1 MANNWK
7 DMLLNKQHHDPKD
20 ALVSSDPSRFK
31 KALRGNKY
39 RIQGVGSFGGKRF
52 VRKKGQ
58 FRRGLL
64 AQNAKHKKKQASW
77 VKRFRHHSREALQH
91 GAIETAKKSTVLAAT
106 NGQQNEEQNDP
117 TYQTLSKTTQG
128 GSRLKARLKRHRNRK
143 GKRLAKKL
151 GKPVQTSYSRKSVRK
166 MMKQR
171 ALKGATFSWRHP
183 ISSIRHLL
191 KAILMLP
198 VVIKSMAILL
208 LVGLVFG
215 LIALMS
221 SMFGWL
227 VPTMSTTADSKPL
240 TDAYSYITELDT
252 DATKKVI
259 DSMANTDG
267 NGRSLIINGQEA
279 TTDGIELISDFDR
292 ELAYLSIKYDD
303 FTVDDAFKQKIKKLH
318 DQMMS
323 VTVDSKTVTVNLSS
337 FDEWEKNHPKA
348 LSQDDKDRLDAMGQ
362 VGQYRTQ
369 EILGSPFE
377 DQNATI
383 MVNDRY
389 AWRMRGGQK
398 NMSNHIRISSET
410 GKKIVAVM
418 SGTVT
423 AVGNSSVTIAT
434 DGKRTVTGGLKTVTV
449 KPNQEI
455 KKGDQIGISEKN
467 ITLQLIKITQQSASD
482 ESSSMLSSSRS
493 SESVSQTPGLS
504 SKDSS
509 SVSSSIVAASSVPLP
524 PVEEELNPAFA
535 LPNVK
540 YTYATTYG
548 LVTSGGDLTGQDFDA
563 NKFHAAWVKYFSNGV
578 LADKESY
585 SIDAAKKAG
594 VNPALIAAIMGTE
607 SSWGTS
613 AAVRGANNPSGQM
626 SGGTIIA
633 YPSLEG
639 GIDATGNT
647 LHNLVVTRGLNTVQ
661 KLGAAYAPIGAIND
675 PNNLN
680 LNWVPNV
687 NKLLAIFGFKSGDSI
702 GNITLHNGGNSYP
715 VGQCT
720 WWAKA
725 RSGWAANNWGNGADW
740 GSSAAAAGFSV
751 DHTPQQGALVSFAAG
766 QMVGNWQAD
775 PVYGHVAYVESVDS
789 DKGTITISQGGTGFK
804 QQPGPNLQ
812 TLGNVGAYT
821 YIHPR

>member
-20 ALVSSDPSRFK
+20 ALVSADPSRFK

-39 RIQGVGSFGGKRF
+39 RIQGVGGFGGKRF
-52 VRKKGQ
+52 VRKKWQ

-64 AQNAKHKKKQASW
+64 AQNAERKKKQASW
-77 VKRFRHHSREALQH
+77 VKRFRHRSREALQH

-117 TYQTLSKTTQG
+117 TYQRLSKTTHG

-143 GKRLAKKL
+143 GKRLAKNL
-151 GKPVQTSYSRKSVRK
+151 GKSVKVSYSRKSIRK
-166 MMKQR
+166 MMKKR
-171 ALKGATFSWRHP
+171 ALKGATISWRHP
-183 ISSIRHLL
+183 ISSIRHLI
-191 KAILMLP
+191 KMLLSVP
-198 VVIKSMAILL
+198 IIIKSASIML
-208 LVGLVFG
+208 LVGILFG
-215 LIALMS
+215 LVTLIG
-221 SMFGWL
+221 SMLGWL

-267 NGRSLIINGQEA
+267 NRRSLIINGQEA

-323 VTVDSKTVTVNLSS
+323 VTVDAKTVTVNLSS

-383 MVNDRY
+383 IVNDRY
-389 AWRMRGGQK
+389 AWRLRSGQK
-398 NMSNHIRISSET
+398 DMSNHIRISSEV

-423 AVGNSSVTIAT
+423 AVANGSVTIVT
-434 DGKRTVTGGLKTVTV
+434 EGKRTVTGGLKTVTV

-455 KKGDQIGISEKN
+455 KKGDQIGTSEKN
-467 ITLQLIKITQQSASD
+467 ITLQLVKITQQSASD
-482 ESSSMLSSSRS
+482 ESSSMPSSS
-493 SESVSQTPGLS
+493 
-504 SKDSS
+504 SS
-509 SVSSSIVAASSVPLP
+509 SSSTSGSTVAANSAPLP

-548 LVTSGGDLTGQDFDA
+548 LVTSGGNLTGQDFDA
-563 NKFHAAWVKYFSNGV
+563 NKFHAAWIKYFSNGV

-613 AAVRGANNPSGQM
+613 AAIRGANNPSGQM
-626 SGGTIIA
+626 SGGTIIS
-633 YPSLEG
+633 YPSLEA
-639 GIDATGNT
+639 GIDATGTT

-661 KLGAAYAPIGAIND
+661 KLGAAYAPVGAIND

-687 NKLLAIFGFKSGDSI
+687 NKLLGIFGFKSGDSI
-702 GNITLHNGGNSYP
+702 GNITLHDGGNSYP
-715 VGQCT
+715 AGQCT

-775 PVYGHVAYVESVDS
+775 PVYGHVAYVEAVDA

>member
-1 MANNWK
+1 
-7 DMLLNKQHHDPKD
+7 MLLNKQHHDPKD
-20 ALVSSDPSRFK
+20 ALVSSDPNRFK

-39 RIQGVGSFGGKRF
+39 RIQGVGGFGGKRF

-77 VKRFRHHSREALQH
+77 VKRFRHRSREALQH
-91 GAIETAKKSTVLAAT
+91 GAVETVKKSAVIAAN
-106 NGQQNEEQNDP
+106 NGDRSEQPNDP
-117 TYQTLSKTTQG
+117 IYQELTSTKQG
-128 GSRLKARLKRHRNRK
+128 VSRLRAQQRRHRNRK

-183 ISSIRHLL
+183 IGSIRHLL
-191 KAILMLP
+191 KAIMMVP
-198 VVIKSMAILL
+198 IVIKSAGILL
-208 LVGLVFG
+208 LVGLLFG

-227 VPTMSTTADSKPL
+227 VPTMSTTSDSKPL

-318 DQMMS
+318 DQMMT
-323 VTVDSKTVTVNLSS
+323 VTVDAKTVSVNLSS

-369 EILGSPFE
+369 VILGSPFE

-389 AWRMRGGQK
+389 AWRMRGGQE

-455 KKGDQIGISEKN
+455 KKGDQIGTSEKN
-467 ITLQLIKITQQSASD
+467 ITLQLVKITQQSASD
-482 ESSSMLSSSRS
+482 ESSSMSSSSSS

-504 SKDSS
+504 SKESS
-509 SVSSSIVAASSVPLP
+509 SVSSSTIAASSAPLP

-540 YTYATTYG
+540 YTYATIYG

-613 AAVRGANNPSGQM
+613 VAVRGANNPSGQM

-687 NKLLAIFGFKSGDSI
+687 NKFLAIFGFKSGDSV

>member
-1 MANNWK
+1 
-7 DMLLNKQHHDPKD
+7 
-20 ALVSSDPSRFK
+20 
-31 KALRGNKY
+31 
-39 RIQGVGSFGGKRF
+39 
-52 VRKKGQ
+52 
-58 FRRGLL
+58 
-64 AQNAKHKKKQASW
+64 
-77 VKRFRHHSREALQH
+77 
-91 GAIETAKKSTVLAAT
+91 
-106 NGQQNEEQNDP
+106 
-117 TYQTLSKTTQG
+117 
-128 GSRLKARLKRHRNRK
+128 
-143 GKRLAKKL
+143 
-151 GKPVQTSYSRKSVRK
+151 
-166 MMKQR
+166 
-171 ALKGATFSWRHP
+171 
-183 ISSIRHLL
+183 
-191 KAILMLP
+191 
-198 VVIKSMAILL
+198 
-208 LVGLVFG
+208 
-215 LIALMS
+215 
-221 SMFGWL
+221 
-227 VPTMSTTADSKPL
+227 
-240 TDAYSYITELDT
+240 
-252 DATKKVI
+252 
-259 DSMANTDG
+259 
-267 NGRSLIINGQEA
+267 
-279 TTDGIELISDFDR
+279 
-292 ELAYLSIKYDD
+292 
-303 FTVDDAFKQKIKKLH
+303 
-318 DQMMS
+318 
-323 VTVDSKTVTVNLSS
+323 
-337 FDEWEKNHPKA
+337 
-348 LSQDDKDRLDAMGQ
+348 
-362 VGQYRTQ
+362 
-369 EILGSPFE
+369 
-377 DQNATI
+377 
-383 MVNDRY
+383 
-389 AWRMRGGQK
+389 
-398 NMSNHIRISSET
+398 MSNHIRISSET

-423 AVGNSSVTIAT
+423 ACLNGSVTIAT
-434 DGKRTVTGGLKTVTV
+434 DGKRTVTGGLKAVTV

-467 ITLQLIKITQQSASD
+467 ITLQLIKITQQSAPD
-482 ESSSMLSSSRS
+482 ESSSRS
-493 SESVSQTPGLS
+493 SLSSTSESVSQAPGLS
-504 SKDSS
+504 SKNSS
-509 SVSSSIVAASSVPLP
+509 SAFSSTVAASSAPLP

-563 NKFHAAWVKYFSNGV
+563 NKFHVAWVKYFSNGV

-751 DHTPQQGALVSFAAG
+751 DHTPQPGALVSFAAG

-821 YIHPR
+821 YTHPR

>member
-1 MANNWK
+1 MANNFK
-7 DMLLNKQHHDPKD
+7 EMLLNKQHHDPKD
-20 ALVSSDPSRFK
+20 ALVSADPNRFK

-39 RIQGVGSFGGKRF
+39 RIQGVGGFGGKRF
-52 VRKKGQ
+52 LRKKGQ

-64 AQNAKHKKKQASW
+64 AENARKKKQSANW
-77 VKRFRHHSREALQH
+77 VKRFRRRSRLALQH
-91 GAIETAKKSTVLAAT
+91 GAVETAKKSAVAAAN
-106 NGQQNEEQNDP
+106 NGNQNEQSNDP
-117 TYQTLSKTTQG
+117 VYQELTSAKKG
-128 GSRLKARLKRHRNRK
+128 AGRLKARQRRHRNRK

-151 GKPVQTSYSRKSVRK
+151 GKPVQTSYSRKSIRK

-227 VPTMSTTADSKPL
+227 VPAMSTTADSKPL
-240 TDAYSYITELDT
+240 TDAYSYIMELDT

-292 ELAYLSIKYDD
+292 ELAYLLIKYDD

-323 VTVDSKTVTVNLSS
+323 VTVDAKTVTVNLSS

-389 AWRMRGGQK
+389 AWRLRGSQK
-398 NMSNHIRISSET
+398 NMSNHIRISSEF

-423 AVGNSSVTIAT
+423 AVGNDSVTIAT
-434 DGKRTVTGGLKTVTV
+434 EGKRTVTGGLKTVMV

-455 KKGDQIGISEKN
+455 KKGDQIGTSEKN
-467 ITLQLIKITQQSASD
+467 ITLQLVKITQQSASD
-482 ESSSMLSSSRS
+482 ESSSMPSSSSSSESVSQMPGLSSSRS
-493 SESVSQTPGLS
+493 SSTSGST
-504 SKDSS
+504 
-509 SVSSSIVAASSVPLP
+509 VAASSAPLP

-548 LVTSGGDLTGQDFDA
+548 LVTSGGNLTGQDFDA
-563 NKFHAAWVKYFSNGV
+563 NKFHAAWIKYFSNGV

-613 AAVRGANNPSGQM
+613 AAIRGANNPSGQM
-626 SGGTIIA
+626 SGGTIIS
-633 YPSLEG
+633 YPSLEA
-639 GIDATGNT
+639 GIDATGTT

-661 KLGAAYAPIGAIND
+661 KLGSAYAPVGAIND

-687 NKLLAIFGFKSGDSI
+687 NKLLGIFGFKSGDSI
-702 GNITLHNGGNSYP
+702 GNITLHDGGNSYP
-715 VGQCT
+715 AGQCT

-775 PVYGHVAYVESVDS
+775 PVYGHVAYVEAVDA

-812 TLGNVGAYT
+812 TLGNVSAYT

>member
-7 DMLLNKQHHDPKD
+7 DMLLDKQHHDPKD

-39 RIQGVGSFGGKRF
+39 RIQGVGGFGGKRF

-77 VKRFRHHSREALQH
+77 VKRFRHRSREALQH

-106 NGQQNEEQNDP
+106 NGQKSEEQNDP

-240 TDAYSYITELDT
+240 TDAYSYITKLDT

-337 FDEWEKNHPKA
+337 FDEWEKNHPKV

-423 AVGNSSVTIAT
+423 ACLNGSVTIAT
-434 DGKRTVTGGLKTVTV
+434 DGKRTVTGGLKAVTV

-467 ITLQLIKITQQSASD
+467 ITLQLIKITQQSAPD
-482 ESSSMLSSSRS
+482 ESSSRS
-493 SESVSQTPGLS
+493 SLSSTSESVSQAPGLS
-504 SKDSS
+504 SKNSS
-509 SVSSSIVAASSVPLP
+509 SAFSSTVAASSAPLP

-563 NKFHAAWVKYFSNGV
+563 NKFHVAWVKYFSNGV

-680 LNWVPNV
+680 LN
-687 NKLLAIFGFKSGDSI
+687 
-702 GNITLHNGGNSYP
+702 
-715 VGQCT
+715 
-720 WWAKA
+720 
-725 RSGWAANNWGNGADW
+725 
-740 GSSAAAAGFSV
+740 
-751 DHTPQQGALVSFAAG
+751 
-766 QMVGNWQAD
+766 
-775 PVYGHVAYVESVDS
+775 
-789 DKGTITISQGGTGFK
+789 
-804 QQPGPNLQ
+804 
-812 TLGNVGAYT
+812 
-821 YIHPR
+821 

>member
-39 RIQGVGSFGGKRF
+39 RIQGVGGFGGKRF

-77 VKRFRHHSREALQH
+77 VKRFRHRSREALQH

-267 NGRSLIINGQEA
+267 SGRSLIINGQEA

-323 VTVDSKTVTVNLSS
+323 VTVDEKTVTVNLSS

-348 LSQDDKDRLDAMGQ
+348 LSQDDKDRLGAMGQ

-423 AVGNSSVTIAT
+423 ACSNGSVTIAT

-455 KKGDQIGISEKN
+455 KKGDQIGTSEKN
-467 ITLQLIKITQQSASD
+467 ITLQLIKITQQSAPD
-482 ESSSMLSSSRS
+482 ESSSTPSSSS
-493 SESVSQTPGLS
+493 TLESVSQAPGLS
-504 SKDSS
+504 SKNSS
-509 SVSSSIVAASSVPLP
+509 SASSSTVVVSSAPLP

-563 NKFHAAWVKYFSNGV
+563 IKFHAAWVKYFSNGV

-633 YPSLEG
+633 YPSLEA

-647 LHNLVVTRGLNTVQ
+647 LH
-661 KLGAAYAPIGAIND
+661 
-675 PNNLN
+675 
-680 LNWVPNV
+680 
-687 NKLLAIFGFKSGDSI
+687 
-702 GNITLHNGGNSYP
+702 
-715 VGQCT
+715 
-720 WWAKA
+720 
-725 RSGWAANNWGNGADW
+725 
-740 GSSAAAAGFSV
+740 
-751 DHTPQQGALVSFAAG
+751 
-766 QMVGNWQAD
+766 
-775 PVYGHVAYVESVDS
+775 
-789 DKGTITISQGGTGFK
+789 
-804 QQPGPNLQ
+804 
-812 TLGNVGAYT
+812 
-821 YIHPR
+821 

>member
-1 MANNWK
+1 
-7 DMLLNKQHHDPKD
+7 
-20 ALVSSDPSRFK
+20 
-31 KALRGNKY
+31 
-39 RIQGVGSFGGKRF
+39 
-52 VRKKGQ
+52 
-58 FRRGLL
+58 
-64 AQNAKHKKKQASW
+64 
-77 VKRFRHHSREALQH
+77 
-91 GAIETAKKSTVLAAT
+91 
-106 NGQQNEEQNDP
+106 
-117 TYQTLSKTTQG
+117 
-128 GSRLKARLKRHRNRK
+128 
-143 GKRLAKKL
+143 
-151 GKPVQTSYSRKSVRK
+151 
-166 MMKQR
+166 
-171 ALKGATFSWRHP
+171 
-183 ISSIRHLL
+183 
-191 KAILMLP
+191 MLP

-240 TDAYSYITELDT
+240 TDAYSYITKLDT

-337 FDEWEKNHPKA
+337 FDEWEKNHPKV

-423 AVGNSSVTIAT
+423 ACLNGSVTIAT
-434 DGKRTVTGGLKTVTV
+434 DGKRTVTGGLKAVTV

-467 ITLQLIKITQQSASD
+467 ITLQLIKITQQSAPD
-482 ESSSMLSSSRS
+482 ESSSRS
-493 SESVSQTPGLS
+493 SLSSTSESVSQAPGLS
-504 SKDSS
+504 SKNSS
-509 SVSSSIVAASSVPLP
+509 SAFSSTVAASSAPLP

-563 NKFHAAWVKYFSNGV
+563 NKFHVAWVKYFSNGV

-751 DHTPQQGALVSFAAG
+751 DHTPQPGALVSFAAG

>member
-1 MANNWK
+1 
-7 DMLLNKQHHDPKD
+7 MLLNKQHHDPKD
-20 ALVSSDPSRFK
+20 TLVSSDPSRFK

-39 RIQGVGSFGGKRF
+39 RIQGVGGFGGKPF

-77 VKRFRHHSREALQH
+77 VKRFRHRSREALQH

-423 AVGNSSVTIAT
+423 AV
-434 DGKRTVTGGLKTVTV
+434 
-449 KPNQEI
+449 
-455 KKGDQIGISEKN
+455 
-467 ITLQLIKITQQSASD
+467 
-482 ESSSMLSSSRS
+482 
-493 SESVSQTPGLS
+493 
-504 SKDSS
+504 
-509 SVSSSIVAASSVPLP
+509 
-524 PVEEELNPAFA
+524 
-535 LPNVK
+535 
-540 YTYATTYG
+540 
-548 LVTSGGDLTGQDFDA
+548 
-563 NKFHAAWVKYFSNGV
+563 
-578 LADKESY
+578 
-585 SIDAAKKAG
+585 
-594 VNPALIAAIMGTE
+594 
-607 SSWGTS
+607 
-613 AAVRGANNPSGQM
+613 
-626 SGGTIIA
+626 
-633 YPSLEG
+633 
-639 GIDATGNT
+639 
-647 LHNLVVTRGLNTVQ
+647 
-661 KLGAAYAPIGAIND
+661 
-675 PNNLN
+675 
-680 LNWVPNV
+680 
-687 NKLLAIFGFKSGDSI
+687 
-702 GNITLHNGGNSYP
+702 
-715 VGQCT
+715 
-720 WWAKA
+720 
-725 RSGWAANNWGNGADW
+725 
-740 GSSAAAAGFSV
+740 
-751 DHTPQQGALVSFAAG
+751 
-766 QMVGNWQAD
+766 
-775 PVYGHVAYVESVDS
+775 
-789 DKGTITISQGGTGFK
+789 
-804 QQPGPNLQ
+804 
-812 TLGNVGAYT
+812 
-821 YIHPR
+821 

>member
-1 MANNWK
+1 
-7 DMLLNKQHHDPKD
+7 MLLNKQHHDPKD

-39 RIQGVGSFGGKRF
+39 RIQGVGGFGGKRF

-77 VKRFRHHSREALQH
+77 VKRFRHRSREALQH

-106 NGQQNEEQNDP
+106 NGQQNEEQSDP

-128 GSRLKARLKRHRNRK
+128 GSRLKAQLKRHRNRK

-151 GKPVQTSYSRKSVRK
+151 GKPVKVSYSRKSIRK

-171 ALKGATFSWRHP
+171 ALKGATISWRHP
-183 ISSIRHLL
+183 ISSIRHLI
-191 KAILMLP
+191 KMLLSVP
-198 VVIKSMAILL
+198 IIIKSASIML
-208 LVGLVFG
+208 LVGILFG
-215 LIALMS
+215 LVTLIG

-323 VTVDSKTVTVNLSS
+323 VTVDAKTVTVNLSS

-389 AWRMRGGQK
+389 AWRMRAGQK
-398 NMSNHIRISSET
+398 TMSNHIRISSET

-423 AVGNSSVTIAT
+423 ACSNGSVTIAT
-434 DGKRTVTGGLKTVTV
+434 DGKRTVTGGLKAVTV

-467 ITLQLIKITQQSASD
+467 ITLQLIKITQQSAPDGSSLT
-482 ESSSMLSSSRS
+482 SSSSST
-493 SESVSQTPGLS
+493 SESVSQAPGLS
-504 SKDSS
+504 SKNSS
-509 SVSSSIVAASSVPLP
+509 SAFSSTVAASSAPLP

-563 NKFHAAWVKYFSNGV
+563 NKFHVAWVKYFSNGV

-751 DHTPQQGALVSFAAG
+751 DHTPQPGALVSFAAG

>member
-1 MANNWK
+1 MANNFK
-7 DMLLNKQHHDPKD
+7 EMLLNKQHHDPKD
-20 ALVSSDPSRFK
+20 ALVSADPNRFK

-39 RIQGVGSFGGKRF
+39 RIQGVGGFGGKRF

-64 AQNAKHKKKQASW
+64 AENARKKKQSANW
-77 VKRFRHHSREALQH
+77 VKRFRRRSRLALQH
-91 GAIETAKKSTVLAAT
+91 GAVETAKKSAVAAAN
-106 NGQQNEEQNDP
+106 NGNQNEQSNHP
-117 TYQTLSKTTQG
+117 VYQELTSAKKG
-128 GSRLKARLKRHRNRK
+128 AGRLKARQRRHRNRK

-151 GKPVQTSYSRKSVRK
+151 GKPVQTSYSRKSIRK

-227 VPTMSTTADSKPL
+227 VPAMSTTADSKPL

-267 NGRSLIINGQEA
+267 NERSLIINGQEA

-323 VTVDSKTVTVNLSS
+323 VTVDAKTVTVNLSS

-389 AWRMRGGQK
+389 AWRLRGGQK
-398 NMSNHIRISSET
+398 NMSNHIRISSES

-423 AVGNSSVTIAT
+423 AVGNGSVTIAT
-434 DGKRTVTGGLKTVTV
+434 EGKRTVTGGLKTVTV
-449 KPNQEI
+449 KPNQKI
-455 KKGDQIGISEKN
+455 KKGDQIGTSEKN
-467 ITLQLIKITQQSASD
+467 ITLQLVKITQQSASD
-482 ESSSMLSSSRS
+482 ESSSMPSSSSS
-493 SESVSQTPGLS
+493 SESVSQMPGLS
-504 SKDSS
+504 SSS
-509 SVSSSIVAASSVPLP
+509 SSSTSSSTVAASSAPLP

-548 LVTSGGDLTGQDFDA
+548 LVTSGGNLTGQDFDA

-613 AAVRGANNPSGQM
+613 AAIRGANNPSGQM

-633 YPSLEG
+633 YPSLEA
-639 GIDATGNT
+639 GIDATGTT

-661 KLGAAYAPIGAIND
+661 KLGAAYAPVGAIND

-687 NKLLAIFGFKSGDSI
+687 NKLLGIFGFKSGDSI
-702 GNITLHNGGNSYP
+702 GNITLHDGGNSYP
-715 VGQCT
+715 AGQCT

-751 DHTPQQGALVSFAAG
+751 DHTPQLGALVSFAAG

>member
-64 AQNAKHKKKQASW
+64 AQNSKHKKKQASW

-106 NGQQNEEQNDP
+106 NGQQSEEQNDP

-128 GSRLKARLKRHRNRK
+128 ESRLKARLKRHRNRK
-143 GKRLAKKL
+143 SKRLAKKL

-227 VPTMSTTADSKPL
+227 VPTTSTTADSKPL

-323 VTVDSKTVTVNLSS
+323 VTVDEKTVTVNLSS

-369 EILGSPFE
+369 EILGSLFE

-423 AVGNSSVTIAT
+423 ACSNGSVTIAT
-434 DGKRTVTGGLKTVTV
+434 DGKRG
-449 KPNQEI
+449 NQER
-455 KKGDQIGISEKN
+455 
-467 ITLQLIKITQQSASD
+467 
-482 ESSSMLSSSRS
+482 RS
-493 SESVSQTPGLS
+493 
-504 SKDSS
+504 
-509 SVSSSIVAASSVPLP
+509 
-524 PVEEELNPAFA
+524 NR
-535 LPNVK
+535 N
-540 YTYATTYG
+540 
-548 LVTSGGDLTGQDFDA
+548 
-563 NKFHAAWVKYFSNGV
+563 
-578 LADKESY
+578 
-585 SIDAAKKAG
+585 
-594 VNPALIAAIMGTE
+594 
-607 SSWGTS
+607 
-613 AAVRGANNPSGQM
+613 
-626 SGGTIIA
+626 
-633 YPSLEG
+633 
-639 GIDATGNT
+639 
-647 LHNLVVTRGLNTVQ
+647 
-661 KLGAAYAPIGAIND
+661 
-675 PNNLN
+675 
-680 LNWVPNV
+680 
-687 NKLLAIFGFKSGDSI
+687 
-702 GNITLHNGGNSYP
+702 
-715 VGQCT
+715 
-720 WWAKA
+720 
-725 RSGWAANNWGNGADW
+725 
-740 GSSAAAAGFSV
+740 
-751 DHTPQQGALVSFAAG
+751 
-766 QMVGNWQAD
+766 
-775 PVYGHVAYVESVDS
+775 
-789 DKGTITISQGGTGFK
+789 
-804 QQPGPNLQ
+804 
-812 TLGNVGAYT
+812 
-821 YIHPR
+821 

>member
-1 MANNWK
+1 
-7 DMLLNKQHHDPKD
+7 MLLNKQHHDPKD
-20 ALVSSDPSRFK
+20 TLVSSDPSRFK

-39 RIQGVGSFGGKRF
+39 RIQGVGGFGGKPF

-77 VKRFRHHSREALQH
+77 VKRFRHRSREALQH

-418 SGTVT
+418 SGTVS

-434 DGKRTVTGGLKTVTV
+434 DGKQTVTGGLKAVTV

-467 ITLQLIKITQQSASD
+467 ITLQLIKITQQSAPD
-482 ESSSMLSSSRS
+482 ESSSTSSLSST
-493 SESVSQTPGLS
+493 SESVSQAPGLS
-504 SKDSS
+504 SENSS
-509 SVSSSIVAASSVPLP
+509 SAFSSTVAASSAPLP

-607 SSWGTS
+607 ASWGTS

-687 NKLLAIFGFKSGDSI
+687 N
-702 GNITLHNGGNSYP
+702 
-715 VGQCT
+715 
-720 WWAKA
+720 
-725 RSGWAANNWGNGADW
+725 
-740 GSSAAAAGFSV
+740 
-751 DHTPQQGALVSFAAG
+751 
-766 QMVGNWQAD
+766 
-775 PVYGHVAYVESVDS
+775 
-789 DKGTITISQGGTGFK
+789 
-804 QQPGPNLQ
+804 
-812 TLGNVGAYT
+812 
-821 YIHPR
+821 

>member
-20 ALVSSDPSRFK
+20 ALVSADPSRFK

-39 RIQGVGSFGGKRF
+39 RIQGVGGFGGKRF

-64 AQNAKHKKKQASW
+64 AQNDERKKKQASW
-77 VKRFRHHSREALQH
+77 VKRFRHHSRETLQH

-143 GKRLAKKL
+143 GKRLTKNL
-151 GKPVQTSYSRKSVRK
+151 GKSVKVSYSRKSIRK
-166 MMKQR
+166 MMKKR
-171 ALKGATFSWRHP
+171 ALKGATISWRHP
-183 ISSIRHLL
+183 ISSIRHLI
-191 KAILMLP
+191 KMLLSVP
-198 VVIKSMAILL
+198 IIIKSASIML
-208 LVGLVFG
+208 LVGILFG
-215 LIALMS
+215 LVTLIG

-252 DATKKVI
+252 NATKKVI

-323 VTVDSKTVTVNLSS
+323 VTVDAKTVTVNLSS

-369 EILGSPFE
+369 ETLGSPFE

-383 MVNDRY
+383 MANDRY
-389 AWRMRGGQK
+389 AWRLRGGQK
-398 NMSNHIRISSET
+398 NMSNHIRISSES

-423 AVGNSSVTIAT
+423 AAANGSVTIAT
-434 DGKRTVTGGLKTVTV
+434 EGKRTVTGGLKTVTV
-449 KPNQEI
+449 KPTQKI
-455 KKGDQIGISEKN
+455 KKGDQIGTSEKN
-467 ITLQLIKITQQSASD
+467 ITLQLVKITQQSASD
-482 ESSSMLSSSRS
+482 ESSSMPSSSSS
-493 SESVSQTPGLS
+493 SESVSQMPGLS
-504 SKDSS
+504 SSS
-509 SVSSSIVAASSVPLP
+509 SSSTSSSTVAASSAPLP

-548 LVTSGGDLTGQDFDA
+548 LVTSGGNLTGQDFDA

-613 AAVRGANNPSGQM
+613 AAIRGANNPSGQM

-633 YPSLEG
+633 YPSLEA
-639 GIDATGNT
+639 GIDATGTT

-661 KLGAAYAPIGAIND
+661 KLGAAYAPVGAIND

-687 NKLLAIFGFKSGDSI
+687 NKLLGIFGFKSGDSI
-702 GNITLHNGGNSYP
+702 GNITLHDGGNSYP
-715 VGQCT
+715 AGQCT

-775 PVYGHVAYVESVDS
+775 PVYGHVAYVEAVDA

>member
-1 MANNWK
+1 
-7 DMLLNKQHHDPKD
+7 MLLNKQHHDPKD
-20 ALVSSDPSRFK
+20 TLVSSDPSRFK

-39 RIQGVGSFGGKRF
+39 RIPF

-77 VKRFRHHSREALQH
+77 VKRFRHRSREALQH

-434 DGKRTVTGGLKTVTV
+434 DGKQTVTGGLKAVTV

-467 ITLQLIKITQQSASD
+467 ITLQLIKITQQSAPD
-482 ESSSMLSSSRS
+482 ESSSTSSLSST
-493 SESVSQTPGLS
+493 SESVSQAPGLS
-504 SKDSS
+504 SENSS
-509 SVSSSIVAASSVPLP
+509 SAFSSTVAASSAPLP

-687 NKLLAIFGFKSGDSI
+687 NKLLAIFGFKSGNSI

>member
-1 MANNWK
+1 VANNWK
-7 DMLLNKQHHDPKD
+7 DMLFNKQHHDPKD
-20 ALVSSDPSRFK
+20 VLVSADPNRFK

-39 RIQGVGSFGGKRF
+39 RIQGVGGFGGKRF

-64 AQNAKHKKKQASW
+64 AENARKKKQSANW
-77 VKRFRHHSREALQH
+77 VKRFRRRSRLALQH
-91 GAIETAKKSTVLAAT
+91 GAVETAKKSAVAAAN
-106 NGQQNEEQNDP
+106 NGNQNEQSNDP
-117 TYQTLSKTTQG
+117 VYQELTSAKKG
-128 GSRLKARLKRHRNRK
+128 ARRLKARQRRHRNRK

-151 GKPVQTSYSRKSVRK
+151 GKPVQTSYSRKSIRK

-198 VVIKSMAILL
+198 VVIKSIAILL

-227 VPTMSTTADSKPL
+227 VPAMSTTADSKPL

-279 TTDGIELISDFDR
+279 TTEGIELISDFDR
-292 ELAYLSIKYDD
+292 ESAYLSIKYDD

-323 VTVDSKTVTVNLSS
+323 VTVDAKTVTVNLSS

-389 AWRMRGGQK
+389 AWRLRGGQK
-398 NMSNHIRISSET
+398 NMSNHIRISSEF

-423 AVGNSSVTIAT
+423 AVGNGSVTIAT
-434 DGKRTVTGGLKTVTV
+434 EGKRTVTGGLKTVMV

-455 KKGDQIGISEKN
+455 KKGDQIGTSEKN
-467 ITLQLIKITQQSASD
+467 ITLQLVKITQQSASD
-482 ESSSMLSSSRS
+482 ESSSMPSSSSS
-493 SESVSQTPGLS
+493 SESVSQMPGLS
-504 SKDSS
+504 SSNSS
-509 SVSSSIVAASSVPLP
+509 STSSSTVAASSAPLP

-540 YTYATTYG
+540 YTYATTYD
-548 LVTSGGDLTGQDFDA
+548 LVTSGGNLTGQDFDA
-563 NKFHAAWVKYFSNGV
+563 NKFHAAWIKYFSNGV

-613 AAVRGANNPSGQM
+613 AAIRGANNPSGQM
-626 SGGTIIA
+626 SGGSIIA
-633 YPSLEG
+633 YPSLEA
-639 GIDATGNT
+639 GIDATGTT

-661 KLGAAYAPIGAIND
+661 KLGAAYAPVGAIND

-687 NKLLAIFGFKSGDSI
+687 NKLLGIFGFKSGDSI
-702 GNITLHNGGNSYP
+702 GNITLHDGGNSYP
-715 VGQCT
+715 AGQCT

-775 PVYGHVAYVESVDS
+775 PVYGHVAYVEAVDA